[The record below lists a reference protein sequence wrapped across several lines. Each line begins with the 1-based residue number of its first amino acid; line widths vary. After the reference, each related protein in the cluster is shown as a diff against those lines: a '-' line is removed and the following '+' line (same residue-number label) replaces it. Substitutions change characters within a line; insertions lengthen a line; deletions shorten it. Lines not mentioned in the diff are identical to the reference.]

1 MHPLVQGGAVM
12 VKYSTP
18 PEAIDDKFIQILIEE
33 LGPKGSARVSA
44 KTSQA
49 AAPVADSSSTALGD
63 EPLLPDLDDE
73 PAVDLPVESPAEFP
87 AGPAIAPGQCVLRVV
102 EEGRPEQ
109 IVKLSDQPISIGRSR
124 ENTVVVTC
132 DRVSRR
138 HLRVWIEG
146 HAVWVE
152 EISTH
157 RRMYVNGTK
166 MPRSRL
172 QPNDEV
178 RVGTVRIYL
187 EPEDSGSSS

>member
-1 MHPLVQGGAVM
+1 M
-12 VKYSTP
+12 VAYSTP
-18 PEAIDDKFIQILIEE
+18 PEAIDDKFIQILIQE
-33 LGPKGSARVSA
+33 LGPKGPARAGA

-49 AAPVADSSSTALGD
+49 VAPAADSSSTALGD
-63 EPLLPDLDDE
+63 ELLLPDLDDE
-73 PAVDLPVESPAEFP
+73 PAVELPPESP
-87 AGPAIAPGQCVLRVV
+87 AGPAITPGQCVLRVV

-138 HLRVWIEG
+138 HLHVWIEG
-146 HAVWVE
+146 AAVWVE
-152 EISTH
+152 EVSTH

-166 MPRSRL
+166 MPRSRI

-187 EPEDSGSSS
+187 EPDDNSSSP